1 MVENNFLHALF
12 ALCQGCGNA
21 RLDEAAEAAPFAA
34 MQARAALLDR
44 FRRSGLGAW
53 LAVAYALCVLALA
66 LAPTPALATL
76 SGHDGFV
83 LCSGA
88 PVPDEGQPAPLGDLT
103 HCKGCPLNP
112 VLAGPPVEIA
122 PVPMRLATRLAS
134 PALLAEGLPHRFAA
148 GLAQSR
154 APPLG

>member
-1 MVENNFLHALF
+1 
-12 ALCQGCGNA
+12 
-21 RLDEAAEAAPFAA
+21 

-44 FRRSGLGAW
+44 LRRSGLGAW

-66 LAPTPALATL
+66 LAPAPAMAAFGG
-76 SGHDGFV
+76 SDGIV
-83 LCSGA
+83 LCSGV
-88 PVPDEGQPAPLGDLT
+88 PVPDEGQPAPLGDFA

-112 VLAGPPVEIA
+112 VLAGPPVEA
-122 PVPMRLATRLAS
+122 VPESGRFAARLAS
-134 PALLAEGLPHRFAA
+134 PPPLAEGLPHRFAA

>member
-1 MVENNFLHALF
+1 
-12 ALCQGCGNA
+12 
-21 RLDEAAEAAPFAA
+21 

-44 FRRSGLGAW
+44 LRRSGLGAW
-53 LAVAYALCVLALA
+53 LAMAYALSVMALA
-66 LAPTPALATL
+66 LAPAPALAAL
-76 SGHDGFV
+76 SGHDGAV

-112 VLAGPPVEIA
+112 VLAGPPIEVA
-122 PVPMRLATRLAS
+122 PVPGRLAVRFTA
-134 PALLAEGLPHRFAA
+134 PAPLTEGLPHRFAA

>member
-1 MVENNFLHALF
+1 
-12 ALCQGCGNA
+12 
-21 RLDEAAEAAPFAA
+21 

-44 FRRSGLGAW
+44 LRRSGLGAW
-53 LAVAYALCVLALA
+53 LAMAYALCVMALA
-66 LAPTPALATL
+66 LAPAPAMAAFGG
-76 SGHDGFV
+76 SDGVV
-83 LCSGA
+83 LCSGE
-88 PVPDEGQPAPLGDLT
+88 PVPDDGQPVPIGDLT

>member
-1 MVENNFLHALF
+1 
-12 ALCQGCGNA
+12 
-21 RLDEAAEAAPFAA
+21 
-34 MQARAALLDR
+34 MQARAAPLDR
-44 FRRSGLGAW
+44 LRRSGLGVW

-66 LAPTPALATL
+66 LAPAPALATL
-76 SGHDGFV
+76 SGHDGVV

-88 PVPDEGQPAPLGDLT
+88 PVPENGQPVPLGDLA

-112 VLAGPPVEIA
+112 VLAGPPTATVPA
-122 PVPMRLATRLAS
+122 PGRLATRLAS

>member
-1 MVENNFLHALF
+1 MEKNFLRALF
-12 ALCQGCGNA
+12 APRQGCGNA
-21 RLDEAAEAAPFAA
+21 RLDEAGKAAPFAA

-44 FRRSGLGAW
+44 LRRSGLGAW
-53 LAVAYALCVLALA
+53 LAMAYALCVMALA
-66 LAPTPALATL
+66 LAPAPAMAAFGG
-76 SGHDGFV
+76 SDGAV

-88 PVPDEGQPAPLGDLT
+88 PVPDEGRPAPLGDLV

-112 VLAGPPVEIA
+112 VLAGPPVEA
-122 PVPMRLATRLAS
+122 VPGPGRLAIRLAA
-134 PALLAEGLPHRFAA
+134 PELWAEGLPHRFAA

>member
-1 MVENNFLHALF
+1 M
-12 ALCQGCGNA
+12 
-21 RLDEAAEAAPFAA
+21 
-34 MQARAALLDR
+34 
-44 FRRSGLGAW
+44 
-53 LAVAYALCVLALA
+53 AYALCVMALA
-66 LAPTPALATL
+66 LAPAPAMAAFGG
-76 SGHDGFV
+76 SDGVV

-88 PVPDEGQPAPLGDLT
+88 PVPDEGQPVPAGGLT

-112 VLAGPPVEIA
+112 VLAGPPVETVTG
-122 PVPMRLATRLAS
+122 PGRLATRLVS

>member
-1 MVENNFLHALF
+1 
-12 ALCQGCGNA
+12 
-21 RLDEAAEAAPFAA
+21 
-34 MQARAALLDR
+34 MQARAALLDCL
-44 FRRSGLGAW
+44 RRSGLGAW
-53 LAVAYALCVLALA
+53 LATAYALCVLALA
-66 LAPTPALATL
+66 LAPAPALATL

-88 PVPDEGQPAPLGDLT
+88 PVPDEGQPLPLGDLT

-112 VLAGPPVEIA
+112 VLAGPPVEAA
-122 PVPMRLATRLAS
+122 PAPGRLATRLAA

-154 APPLG
+154 APPAG

>member
-1 MVENNFLHALF
+1 M
-12 ALCQGCGNA
+12 
-21 RLDEAAEAAPFAA
+21 
-34 MQARAALLDR
+34 
-44 FRRSGLGAW
+44 
-53 LAVAYALCVLALA
+53 AYALSVMALA
-66 LAPTPALATL
+66 LAPAPALAAL
-76 SGHDGFV
+76 SRHDGVV

-112 VLAGPPVEIA
+112 VLAGPPAETPPA
-122 PVPMRLATRLAS
+122 QGRLATRLAA
-134 PALLAEGLPHRFAA
+134 PELWAEGLPHRFAA

>member
-1 MVENNFLHALF
+1 
-12 ALCQGCGNA
+12 
-21 RLDEAAEAAPFAA
+21 
-34 MQARAALLDR
+34 MQARAALLDHL
-44 FRRSGLGAW
+44 RRSGLGAW
-53 LAVAYALCVLALA
+53 LAMAYALSVMALA
-66 LAPTPALATL
+66 LAPAPALAAL
-76 SGHDGFV
+76 GGHDGVV

-122 PVPMRLATRLAS
+122 PVPGRLAVRFTA
-134 PALLAEGLPHRFAA
+134 PAPLTEGLPHRFAA